1 MESPEEIDWFFMN
14 PVIAGMI
21 SYSDLK
27 NGTVNLYDLYIM
39 NESLDYETKVKEE
52 QIRKV
57 KRERALKVKK

>member
-1 MESPEEIDWFFMN
+1 MESPEDIDWFFMN

-39 NESLDYETKVKEE
+39 NESLDYENKVKEE
-52 QIRKV
+52 FARKRA
-57 KRERALKVKK
+57 RERALKVKK